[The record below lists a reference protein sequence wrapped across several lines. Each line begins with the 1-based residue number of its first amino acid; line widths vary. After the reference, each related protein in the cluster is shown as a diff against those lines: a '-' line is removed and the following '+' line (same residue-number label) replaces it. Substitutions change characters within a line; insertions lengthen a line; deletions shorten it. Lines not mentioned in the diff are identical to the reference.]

1 MVKVAKSTINAV
13 NSFERLGDIILFE
26 GREDSTLLH
35 TFIPRINGRDFDV
48 LSIQEKLMEVVNDF
62 ALTRLKVSRYVN
74 NQQFARLSKEA
85 RQTFRAYSNNT
96 GELGELFLYTFLEG
110 QMKAPQIL
118 SKMSLKTTP
127 GDYTKKSDG
136 IHYYKLPESD
146 RYHLIFGEAKMY
158 TRLIEGFRRAFES
171 IAEHQSGKEF
181 EKSLISSQIENE
193 FIEPEDKDLIYSL
206 LYPTESVVK
215 LKVSDAFG
223 IFIGFEIKKYDG
235 PDGIS
240 EDGYEKWL
248 KETIMEYIQSKI
260 GTIEKQI
267 TQNNLIGNNFYVY
280 LMPFF
285 DLKQTRTNLTKGIT
299 E

>member
-13 NSFERLGDIILFE
+13 NSFERLDDIILVKE
-26 GREDSTLLH
+26 RVDSTHLQ

-62 ALTRLKVSRYVN
+62 ALTRLKVNKYVN
-74 NQQFARLSKEA
+74 NQEFARLSKEA
-85 RQTFRAYSNNT
+85 RQTFRAYSSNT

-110 QMKAPQIL
+110 QMRAPQIL

-146 RYHLIFGEAKMY
+146 KYHLIFGEAKMY
-158 TRLIEGFRRAFES
+158 TRLIEGFKKAFES

-193 FIEPEDKDLIYSL
+193 FIEPEDKNLIYSL

-223 IFIGFEIKKYDG
+223 IFIGFEIKNYDG
-235 PDGIS
+235 PGIS

-248 KETIMEYIQSKI
+248 KNTIMEYIQSKI

-267 TQNNLIGNNFYVY
+267 TDNNLIGNNFYVY